1 MQQQLESAINDLL
14 TKTTQLLTGVE
25 FDEKKQ
31 QLSELQQQTLQTNFW
46 QKPEAKAVMQHIGTI
61 ENEIKL
67 IETVQQHFDDLQALI
82 ELLNES
88 EDEALETDIEKEFEL
103 LKNATK
109 QLELQQYLSGKYDSY
124 SAMLSIHAGQGGT
137 EAMDWASMLQRM
149 YTRYAERRGWKWSL
163 IHESRGEEAGIK
175 SAEYVIQGSFAY
187 GYLKH
192 EKGTHRLVRQS
203 PFNADNLRQTSFA
216 GVEVLP
222 HFSEDDTSIVL
233 KEDELSWNFSRAGGA
248 GGQNVN
254 KVNTAVEL
262 THIPTGIR
270 VDCRT
275 ERTQFA
281 NKKKAELMLKAK
293 LAEREEEQRLEEIA
307 KEKGQHVQASWGNQ
321 IRNYVLH
328 PYHLVKDTR
337 TEVENT
343 DTEAVLDGDLDD
355 FIMAEIQQL

>member
-1 MQQQLESAINDLL
+1 MTQQLRAAIDELL
-14 TKTTQLLTGVE
+14 AKTTNLLSNVE
-25 FDEKKQ
+25 LDEKKAQ
-31 QLSELQQQTLQTNFW
+31 VAKLQQETLQTDFW
-46 QKPEAKAVMQHIGTI
+46 QKQEAKAVMQHMGAI
-61 ENEIKL
+61 ENELKQ
-67 IETVQQHFDDLQALI
+67 IEQVQRHYEDLKAFLD
-82 ELLNES
+82 LLAES
-88 EDEALETDIEKEFEL
+88 EDESLESDIEKEFEK
-103 LKNATK
+103 LKKSAK
-109 QLELQQYLSGKYDSY
+109 LLELQQYLSGKYDSY
-124 SAMLSIHAGQGGT
+124 QALLSIHAGQGGT
-137 EAMDWASMLQRM
+137 EAMDWASMIQRM
-149 YTRYAERRGWKWSL
+149 YTRYAERKNWKWTL
-163 IHESRGEEAGIK
+163 LHESRGEEAGIK
-175 SAEYVIQGSFAY
+175 SAEYLIQGPFAY

-222 HFSEDDTSIVL
+222 YFSEDDTSILL

-262 THIPTGIR
+262 THLPTGVR

-275 ERTQFA
+275 ERTQVA
-281 NKKKAELMLKAK
+281 NKKKAEQMLKAK
-293 LAEREEEQRLEEIA
+293 LAELEEQTRKKEIA

-337 TEVENT
+337 TEIENT
-343 DTEAVLDGDLDD
+343 DTDAVLDGDLDE
-355 FIMAEIQQL
+355 FVMAEIQQL